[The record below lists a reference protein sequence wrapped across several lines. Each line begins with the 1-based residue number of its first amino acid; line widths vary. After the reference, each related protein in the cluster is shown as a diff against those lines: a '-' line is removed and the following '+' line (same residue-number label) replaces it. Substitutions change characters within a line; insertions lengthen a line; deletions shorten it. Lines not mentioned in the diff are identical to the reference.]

1 MSKLI
6 PTGSQTVGPFYHF
19 ALDRPE
25 WSDLTGKGTR
35 GRKIHVEGRILDGE
49 GKLCQDAFIELWQAN
64 AAGRYNHP
72 DDRQDKP
79 LDPNFVGFGRA
90 LTDAKGRYR
99 FTTIMPGPVP
109 GRGNAL
115 QAPHIQVNVFARGL
129 LKHLATRIYFADQAE
144 ANAADPVLDL
154 IDDPARRATLLA
166 RPAKPGKDKL
176 PVYRFDIRLQ
186 GEDETVF
193 FDV

>member
-1 MSKLI
+1 MKLI

-19 ALDRPE
+19 ALSRPE
-25 WSDLTGKGTR
+25 WSDLTRRGTK
-35 GRKIHVEGRILDGE
+35 GRKIKIEGFIYDGE
-49 GKLCQDAFIELWQAN
+49 AKPCPDAFLELWQAN

-79 LDPNFVGFGRA
+79 LDPNFVGFGRT

-109 GRGNAL
+109 GRGNTL
-115 QAPHIQVNVFARGL
+115 QAPHIQVNLFARGI

-144 ANAADPVLDL
+144 ANAADPVLGL
-154 IDDPARRATLLA
+154 IDDPARRTTLVA
-166 RPAKPGKDKL
+166 QPGKPGKDKL

-186 GEDETVF
+186 GDAETVF